1 MADSVVPD
9 YARFVAAERRAGRL
23 AAVRPAMREGE
34 VFDTVFVE
42 GGKLAEFARIA
53 ARRGAG
59 LVRPT
64 QRTEIVW
71 VDGANQLAIDIGELD
86 VRADDGQIRVRVPV
100 RCDEVGAGEVMVLF
114 VVGSD
119 REPAGLYAAASKRP
133 VGPEL
138 VVDLWGDA
146 LVAFAWQCV
155 LGMVSGI
162 AAATGKDAR
171 GNLLVP
177 VEVVASARGV
187 GIVPMARHR
196 FTGSSGLTPA
206 VVTRR

>member
-1 MADSVVPD
+1 MADSVVPE
-9 YARFVAAERRAGRL
+9 YARFVADERRAGRL
-23 AAVRPAMREGE
+23 AAVRPATREGE

-42 GGKLAEFARIA
+42 GAKLAEFARVA

-64 QRTEIVW
+64 QRSEILW
-71 VDGANQLAIDIGELD
+71 VDGANQLAIDLGKLD
-86 VRADDGQIRVRVPV
+86 VRADEGQIQLRVPV

-119 REPAGLYAAASKRP
+119 KEPAGLYAAVSKRP

-177 VEVVASARGV
+177 VELVARPRGV

-196 FTGSSGLTPA
+196 FAGSSGLKPA
-206 VVTRR
+206 AVTRR

>member
-1 MADSVVPD
+1 MADSVVPE

-42 GGKLAEFARIA
+42 RGKLAEFARIA
-53 ARRGAG
+53 ALRGAG

-71 VDGANQLAIDIGELD
+71 VDGANQLAIDIGKLD
-86 VRADDGQIRVRVPV
+86 VRVDEGQIQVRVPI
-100 RCDEVGAGEVMVLF
+100 RCDEVGSGEVLVLF

-119 REPAGLYAAASKRP
+119 KEPAGLYAAASKRP

-138 VVDLWGDA
+138 VLDLWADA
-146 LVAFAWQCV
+146 LVAFGWQCL

-162 AAATGKDAR
+162 AAAAGKDAR

-177 VEVVASARGV
+177 VEVVAGAGGV
-187 GIVPMARHR
+187 GIVPMARYR
-196 FTGSSGLTPA
+196 FAGSSGLKPA